1 MNENSHNMI
10 KGRVAE
16 TIIQEL
22 FVANYY
28 HVFNYGMER
37 TLPGILSTIK
47 MSSDEVSSAIRSQP
61 DFVIQD
67 RATGELMYVE
77 VKYRAS
83 GCFSVDDLSDD
94 FPYKN
99 AHFVVVSPDR
109 IQAIHYGEL
118 IKGFSLKNTSDRDVL
133 SYPFFKLSLKSVN
146 QFKGYVADFF
156 GNTR

>member
-1 MNENSHNMI
+1 MSENSHNMI

-22 FVANYY
+22 FIANYY

-47 MSSDEVSSAIRSQP
+47 MSNDAVSSAIRSQP

-67 RATGELMYVE
+67 RSTGDLLYVE

-83 GCFSVDDLSDD
+83 GHFSIDDLIDD
-94 FPYKN
+94 YPYKN
-99 AHFVVVSPDR
+99 AHFVIVLQSK
-109 IQAIHYGEL
+109 IQAIHYSEL
-118 IKGFSLKNTSDRDVL
+118 TKGFSLSPAHESSILN
-133 SYPFFKLSLKSVN
+133 YPFFKVSKKSVIE
-146 QFKGYVADFF
+146 FEGYIADFY
-156 GNTR
+156 GKH

>member
-1 MNENSHNMI
+1 MSECSHNMI

-37 TLPGILSTIK
+37 TLPGILSTIQ

-67 RATGELMYVE
+67 RTSGELMYVE
-77 VKYRAS
+77 VKYRTS
-83 GCFSVDDLSDD
+83 GCFSIDDLVDN

-109 IQAIHYGEL
+109 IQAIHYQEL
-118 IKGFSLKNTSDRDVL
+118 IKGFSLRSGKNRDIMK
-133 SYPFFKLSLKSVN
+133 YPFFKLSQKSVN
-146 QFKGYVADFF
+146 QYKEYIQEFF
-156 GNTR
+156 GTTR